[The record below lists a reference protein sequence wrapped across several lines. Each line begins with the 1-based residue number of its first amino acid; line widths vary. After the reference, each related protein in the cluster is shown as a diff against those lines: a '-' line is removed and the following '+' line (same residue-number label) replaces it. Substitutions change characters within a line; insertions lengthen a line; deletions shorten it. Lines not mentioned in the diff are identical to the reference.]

1 MLGPRRNPIVV
12 RPARASS
19 NKDDVPSKE
28 KDGEKGKESK
38 KQSASGGKRTRKSRS
53 RSRGSSSGA
62 SRQREPEKAKKQKA
76 YAWMDSEE
84 ESGGSGNSG
93 GSRKKKAAPKAS
105 KEEQEPRDNRPL
117 LVKLGEVRT
126 FSDMVRI
133 SPTLQQRAS
142 RLQPAEV
149 SAAVAAAGRVKFYDA
164 DVFQSGLL
172 PSAKR
177 HLNKKEESF
186 SIDEVVELVHGLAEM
201 NVYDKEI
208 FSKVV
213 DIFVAKKE
221 SLEESGRRHKLLA
234 AFRKVKHTSDSD
246 FIEYLMRREK
256 DELYQQRLLETQGA
270 NGPQIYYGG
279 LRK

>member
-19 NKDDVPSKE
+19 KKAEAASTEKGEE
-28 KDGEKGKESK
+28 KDSK
-38 KQSASGGKRTRKSRS
+38 KQSGASGGKRSRRHGGS
-53 RSRGSSSGA
+53 DRSSSA
-62 SRQREPEKAKKQKA
+62 SRTREPEKAKKRTKA

-84 ESGGSGNSG
+84 ESGGSGMSAGSG
-93 GSRKKKAAPKAS
+93 KKKGSSPRAAK
-105 KEEQEPRDNRPL
+105 EQEPRDNRPL
-117 LVKLGEVRT
+117 LVKLGEVQT
-126 FSDMVRI
+126 FSDMVRL

-172 PSAKR
+172 PTAKR
-177 HLNKKEESF
+177 HLNRKDGTF
-186 SIDEVVELVHGLAEM
+186 SIDEVVQLVHGLAEM

-213 DIFVAKKE
+213 EIFVAKKE
-221 SLEESGRRHKLLA
+221 SLEESGRRQRLLA

-256 DELYQQRLLETQGA
+256 DELYQQRLQEAQGA